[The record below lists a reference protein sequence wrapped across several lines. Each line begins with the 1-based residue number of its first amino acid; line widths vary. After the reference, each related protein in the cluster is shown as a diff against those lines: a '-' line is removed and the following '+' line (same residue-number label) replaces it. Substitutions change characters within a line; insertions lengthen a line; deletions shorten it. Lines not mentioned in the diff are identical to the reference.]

1 MGWLVLVAVIALV
14 GYAVS
19 TRLHPLRRCRTCKGT
34 GRLFGS
40 FYKGSYR
47 RCAKC
52 EGRGQ
57 LDRAG
62 AKVFYGGTKNTGNFK
77 RK

>member
-1 MGWLVLVAVIALV
+1 MVWLILIAVIVAV
-14 GYAVS
+14 GYIVS
-19 TRLHPLRRCRTCKGT
+19 SRLHPLRRCPTCKGT

-52 EGRGQ
+52 QGRGQ

-62 AKVFYGGTKNTGNFK
+62 TKAFFGGTKNTGNFK
-77 RK
+77 K

>member
-1 MGWLVLVAVIALV
+1 MGWLVLIAIIVAV
-14 GYAVS
+14 GYVVS
-19 TRLHPLRRCRTCKGT
+19 TRLHPLRRCPTCKGT

-52 EGRGQ
+52 QGRGQ

-62 AKVFYGGTKNTGNFK
+62 TKVFYGGTKDTGSFK
-77 RK
+77 KK